1 MAGALSNIKR
11 TLKGSPLIGRDKAL
25 MEPIQ
30 KKGSRPG
37 LLVAQSK
44 DWQPVLN
51 FPLPSSGFTSFI
63 DKGSPDHK
71 PTAFAQSQLA

>member
-1 MAGALSNIKR
+1 
-11 TLKGSPLIGRDKAL
+11 

-30 KKGSRPG
+30 KKGSHPG
-37 LLVAQSK
+37 LLVQSK
-44 DWQPVLN
+44 DWQLVLI

-71 PTAFAQSQLA
+71 PTAFAQNQLA

>member
-1 MAGALSNIKR
+1 
-11 TLKGSPLIGRDKAL
+11 